1 MAGSFAASI
10 NKAWRVLAT
19 GIAFSL
25 FGIGGALMPLIV
37 VPAIYLMPGRK
48 VNRERRAKAAV
59 HYTMRAFVEIMRG
72 LGILTYSV
80 ETPEAFNRPGK
91 LILANHPT
99 LIDVVF
105 LIAFIRRADCVVK
118 SALQRNFFTR
128 GPIGLAGYIANDDPE
143 KVIEATVSSLQRGN
157 SLIIFPEGTRTTPG
171 EPLKFQRGAANIAL
185 RAGVPVTPVIITC
198 EPTTLT
204 KNSPWYRV
212 PARRFHVVMRLQTDI
227 EVQQFVEADNQ
238 SRAARRL
245 TRFLQDYFT
254 RELQAA
260 GNFPDRS
267 SNGRS
272 TPRLETTHH

>member
-1 MAGSFAASI
+1 MATSFQVLL
-10 NKAWRVLAT
+10 NKAWRIVAT

-25 FGIGGALMPLIV
+25 FGLGGMLLPLLVVPLI
-37 VPAIYLMPGRK
+37 YLLPGDR
-48 VNRERRAKAAV
+48 VDRERRAKAAI
-59 HYTMRAFVEIMRG
+59 HYTMRGFVEIMRG

-80 ETPEAFNRPGK
+80 ETPAAFNQPGK
-91 LILANHPT
+91 LILANHPS

-105 LIAFIRRADCVVK
+105 LIAFIKRADCVVK
-118 SALQRNFFTR
+118 SALVRNPFTR

-143 KVIEATVSSLQRGN
+143 KVIEATVDSLARGN

-171 EPLKFQRGAANIAL
+171 AELSFQRGAANIAL
-185 RAGVPVTPVIITC
+185 RAGVPVTPVVITC

-212 PARRFHVVMRLQTDI
+212 PSRRFHFTMRLQPDI
-227 EVQQFVEADNQ
+227 EVHSFVQADNQ

-245 TRFLQDYFT
+245 TRFLQEYFT
-254 RELQAA
+254 RELRAA

-267 SNGRS
+267 SNERS